1 MYIISYQQILSN
13 YRVMLAI
20 QVNQWEVLVVYN
32 QNWSNLVMSRF
43 QMNGDYRCW
52 KTQSVYEKI
61 KTVQILR
68 KNKSWDNTEHTK
80 Q

>member
-1 MYIISYQQILSN
+1 MRSTL
-13 YRVMLAI
+13 
-20 QVNQWEVLVVYN
+20 VYN